1 MFGVIWVRLEIVPLD
16 DNDPAARATGRLDEL
31 GTRGITLLPPAT
43 AAVAS
48 VVDETTSCLVTGG
61 WLRLGVCCEVVVGM
75 GCERQASSLV
85 LVVPD

>member
-1 MFGVIWVRLEIVPLD
+1 MPLDDNDPALD

-43 AAVAS
+43 AVAAS

-61 WLRLGVCCEVVVGM
+61 WLTLEVCCEAVVQM
-75 GCERQASSLV
+75 GCERQASSLASV
-85 LVVPD
+85 APD